1 MSGLAIMLAG
11 ALWLSPPDVG
21 EPPDPGTSPTTET
34 VPAEL
39 LARLESA
46 RQDANSGVDAE
57 VLAVL
62 AAAIAEIERWTPALS
77 RDAAAR
83 EALLEA
89 KLCLARGYAKIDGAQ
104 ADAVLD
110 AILLAYRP
118 PEVAIP
124 SEEFGTSLHTR
135 LEARRGIVAARGT
148 ATFTLS
154 CPSDCEVSL
163 DTHPVAPGKSAL
175 SMGPHVVW
183 VRARDGASA
192 DTEYRMDVGPDGA
205 SLEIGPGGSRLE
217 LGTPPQLPVELCEA
231 CMPCNCEPGLD
242 SEGTKQPDPP
252 PPRNRRRGLQIMG
265 TVLGAG
271 AVVGGASFLAF
282 DGRCPDG
289 GAPQTCARRWDS
301 LVPASIAVG
310 LGTAA
315 LITMVALPL
324 APKRQQARLR
334 LDAGGLHF

>member
-1 MSGLAIMLAG
+1 MSGLAFMLAG
-11 ALWLSPPDVG
+11 TLWLSPPEHVD
-21 EPPDPGTSPTTET
+21 EPPDTGATTTER

-154 CPSDCEVSL
+154 CPSACEVSL
-163 DTHPVAPGKSAL
+163 DTHPVAPGQYAL

-183 VRARDGASA
+183 VRGRDGASA

-205 SLEIGPGGSRLE
+205 RLEIGPGGSLLE
-217 LGTPPQLPVELCEA
+217 LGTRPLLPVEPCKA
-231 CMPCNCEPGLD
+231 CMPCNCEPD
-242 SEGTKQPDPP
+242 SEDTKPPDPP
-252 PPRNRRRGLQIMG
+252 PPPNRRRGLQIMG

-271 AVVGGASFLAF
+271 AVVGGATFLAF

-324 APKRQQARLR
+324 AAKRQHARLR